1 MGGSATSRL
10 IRFGLFEV
18 DLRLRELR
26 KQGRRIKLQE
36 QPFQIL
42 AMLLEKPGEL
52 VTREEL
58 RERIWS
64 DDTFVDF
71 DHNLNRA
78 INKIREALSDSAENP
93 RFVQTLPRR
102 GYRFVAPVERAGEEV
117 RTPARKAYLYASILA
132 VGTLLLGAGLYLELS
147 REVMPKAASLAVLP
161 LDNLSNDPEQ
171 EYFSEGMTDA
181 LISNLGRIRA
191 LRVISRTSAMQ
202 YKDTDKPAPDIAREL
217 DVSHIVEGS
226 ILRAGEKVRVTVQ
239 LIDAKADA
247 QLWTQSYER
256 DLRDVLSLQREVARA
271 VARAIELEITPD
283 EEARLSAERPVDPE
297 VYTEYLK
304 GRMHLSK
311 RTPEG
316 FRKAAEHF
324 LRVTDRDPQY
334 APAHAG
340 LADSYHLMI
349 AYGLLRPTEGYP
361 KAEAA
366 ATRALEIDGTI
377 AEAHVSLA
385 VGYYKNLFE
394 WEAAEA
400 SFRRALELNP
410 SYSIGHH
417 WYGVF
422 LMATGRHEEAIAEM
436 KRAIELDPLSLIFNT
451 DLGSALYFARQYDL
465 AIEQLQKTVE
475 MDRYFF
481 RAHWNLGLAYE
492 AKGMYKEAIAEL
504 QQATEL
510 SGRAPQTVAALGHA
524 YAKSGQTQEALQLL
538 GELEERSKRE
548 YIAAVRLAH
557 IKVGLGDTNQALRL
571 LEKSYRDRE
580 PWIGYVKVW
589 PAFDPLRTHPR
600 FQDLLKQMNFPQ

>member
-1 MGGSATSRL
+1 MEPSPAARR
-10 IRFGLFEV
+10 IVRFGVFEV
-18 DLRLRELR
+18 DLQTGELR
-26 KQGRRIKLQE
+26 KSGLKIRIQE
-36 QPFQIL
+36 QPLQLLIL
-42 AMLLEKPGEL
+42 LLERPGEV
-52 VTREEL
+52 VTREDL
-58 RERIWS
+58 RLKLWPQ
-64 DDTFVDF
+64 DTFVDF
-71 DHNLNRA
+71 DHSLGTS
-78 INKIREALSDSAENP
+78 INKLRDALGNSATSP
-93 RFVQTLPRR
+93 RFIETLPRR

-117 RTPARKAYLYASILA
+117 RTPARKAYLYILA

-161 LDNLSNDPEQ
+161 LDNVSNDPEQ

-181 LISNLGRIRA
+181 LISNLGRIGA

-366 ATRALEIDGTI
+366 ATRALEIDDTI

-465 AIEQLQKTVE
+465 V
-475 MDRYFF
+475 
-481 RAHWNLGLAYE
+481 
-492 AKGMYKEAIAEL
+492 
-504 QQATEL
+504 
-510 SGRAPQTVAALGHA
+510 
-524 YAKSGQTQEALQLL
+524 
-538 GELEERSKRE
+538 
-548 YIAAVRLAH
+548 
-557 IKVGLGDTNQALRL
+557 
-571 LEKSYRDRE
+571 
-580 PWIGYVKVW
+580 
-589 PAFDPLRTHPR
+589 
-600 FQDLLKQMNFPQ
+600 